1 MARGKN
7 RRRPSASSS
16 IHPHIPTKQ
25 QPTSSPTTTNCK
37 TCATAGHTTCTGQCL
52 LNPASFGHKSPQDV
66 QDAIDYHW
74 KILPHSIKQ
83 FLLSDPASLCLR
95 KFVSF
100 YSMPEHVDNTSRNVA
115 ASICGCSWYLAL
127 HYMFLGRLVEGKGLI
142 LNAAFLQEVYNNKPV
157 TEIAK
162 LCTTTNQNQQPSL
175 NNAEFKQ
182 ALPFFH
188 DGLFACSSRDNMSA
202 FLRTKLTPTF
212 VAQTS
217 QAKRQAQNYVDYISS
232 SWGSE
237 QQQQQQ
243 TQQSQGSNEKDPASN
258 SQEIQVILI
267 DSDTDERK
275 SLKIGSTSTLK
286 ALFNKYAEERGVS
299 LRSLRFS
306 YDDKTLF
313 LSSLGSKTPNDL
325 GMKDSDWIMVTEQK
339 QEDNNG
345 SSSSSNTKSKANR
358 RGSNSSPGNNGLSR
372 RKSIDDG
379 SKPRKNRRASW
390 NGCPI
395 DTSSQEFLKLKH
407 SRKLTLLFEEAE
419 PIFTKI
425 RQELNDLSIQRCKP
439 KSRRLTTTTTSRPD
453 LVVEPKDTP
462 GTDGLGSKAGK
473 VCFHVNV
480 GQVENLYK
488 TSKSVTL
495 LSSSSRSTKLPSL
508 DLHGYTKQE
517 ALSKLE
523 ECLPEWKDT
532 AMKGEYPFVLPVTI
546 VCGGGA
552 QILSETVE
560 RWIKEKDGVANA
572 PNKKAMTRRITLAY

>member
-1 MARGKN
+1 MIFF
-7 RRRPSASSS
+7 SF
-16 IHPHIPTKQ
+16 I
-25 QPTSSPTTTNCK
+25 TT
-37 TCATAGHTTCTGQCL
+37 
-52 LNPASFGHKSPQDV
+52 PQ
-66 QDAIDYHW
+66 
-74 KILPHSIKQ
+74 
-83 FLLSDPASLCLR
+83 
-95 KFVSF
+95 
-100 YSMPEHVDNTSRNVA
+100 
-115 ASICGCSWYLAL
+115 
-127 HYMFLGRLVEGKGLI
+127 
-142 LNAAFLQEVYNNKPV
+142 NKPV

-162 LCTTTNQNQQPSL
+162 LCNTTTHNQQPSL

-243 TQQSQGSNEKDPASN
+243 SQMQQSQQGGTEKDPTSN
-258 SQEIQVILI
+258 SQEIEVILI

-306 YDDKTLF
+306 YDDKNLF

-325 GMKDSDWIMVTEQK
+325 GIKDSDWIMVTEQK
-339 QEDNNG
+339 QEG
-345 SSSSSNTKSKANR
+345 SSSSSNGNTKSKANR

-379 SKPRKNRRASW
+379 KPRGNRRASW
-390 NGCPI
+390 TGCPI

-439 KSRRLTTTTTSRPD
+439 KSRRLSTTTTSRPD
-453 LVVEPKDTP
+453 LVMEPKDTP
-462 GTDGLGSKAGK
+462 GTDGLGGKAGK

-488 TSKSVTL
+488 TSKSIVTL
-495 LSSSSRSTKLPSL
+495 LSSSRSTKLPSL

-572 PNKKAMTRRITLAY
+572 PKKAMTRRITLA